1 MSVYYRSHNKSCCKK
16 IKIGKL
22 LSEANAIP
30 NITISGVCNFERAF
44 LKSAICLTGINAENI
59 HRFFAVSIYFPT
71 FNCSSLEYN
80 VFSGLLQV
88 SVREGLII
96 IFLIVFFFSFSFQPN
111 FFFLTLTCFKRDVV
125 SASPT
130 INHKT
135 NKITEK
141 HVVII

>member
-71 FNCSSLEYN
+71 FNCSSLEYD
-80 VFSGLLQV
+80 VFSGVLQV
-88 SVREGLII
+88 STREGLII
-96 IFLIVFFFSFSFQPN
+96 IFFYLFIFFIFFSTKFFFSDTDLF
-111 FFFLTLTCFKRDVV
+111 
-125 SASPT
+125 
-130 INHKT
+130 
-135 NKITEK
+135 
-141 HVVII
+141 

>member
-1 MSVYYRSHNKSCCKK
+1 MSGYYRSHNKSCCKK
-16 IKIGKL
+16 RKIGKL

-80 VFSGLLQV
+80 VFSGVLQV
-88 SVREGLII
+88 STREGLII
-96 IFLIVFFFSFSFQPN
+96 IFFHCFFFHFLFNQY
-111 FFFLTLTCFKRDVV
+111 FFF
-125 SASPT
+125 
-130 INHKT
+130 
-135 NKITEK
+135 
-141 HVVII
+141 